1 MRIALQQLTT
11 LLIVD
16 LPHSFGPDNTP
27 HQGAILPSSTFSDP
41 TLKLSSILTFPL
53 GALLL
58 PLNYI
63 VRWELQQWESLAS
76 YGFILTSNIEPTSS
90 SLWQHNELNPS
101 QHCTSSYLQAGMG
114 REDHILGTL
123 KWTDFNPQ
131 EQRKQEIWLKPRPDV
146 LTWTYSV
153 DKITRNSLHFHSCF
167 QCGIAW
173 CFTHS

>member
-1 MRIALQQLTT
+1 MTINPRVSFFFSFSFLILCGLLRIALQQLTT

-63 VRWELQQWESLAS
+63 VPWELQQWESLAS

-101 QHCTSSYLQAGMG
+101 QLCTSSYLQVGRGAGRSHFRNCKM
-114 REDHILGTL
+114 D
-123 KWTDFNPQ
+123 
-131 EQRKQEIWLKPRPDV
+131 WLQ
-146 LTWTYSV
+146 S
-153 DKITRNSLHFHSCF
+153 TR
-167 QCGIAW
+167 AKEARDMA
-173 CFTHS
+173 